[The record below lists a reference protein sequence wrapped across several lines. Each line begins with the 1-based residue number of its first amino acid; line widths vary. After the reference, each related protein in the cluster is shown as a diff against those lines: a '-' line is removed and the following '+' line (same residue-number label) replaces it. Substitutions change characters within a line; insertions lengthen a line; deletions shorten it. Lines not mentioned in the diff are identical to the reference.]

1 MKQRSPTFNGD
12 YQRPMT
18 PKRYTQ
24 TWRIPEWLAA
34 SGLTIGKQSTSFDFA
49 RACQHKDS
57 LKTSKGKARQQR
69 PRNHQKASPLV
80 SQASRIT
87 GLINSTWDNPV
98 DHRRGLLER
107 QANWIAQASFQPLT
121 TLEKEGSTRKA
132 RDSNPLFNLSHPTQS
147 KELYSDTLQG
157 PLSEQEKWPF
167 KFLSVLSPYSR
178 KPGLFGPNV
187 SICAKGVSRGVHN
200 IAFSLSPDN
209 FRAIDLF
216 FLGWLATLKQWTHWD
231 LTTQLYKNSSLSE
244 RHSIVCQS
252 DHFGLQQPSPSLLMD
267 YHCCSTKSASY

>member
-18 PKRYTQ
+18 PKRHTQ

-98 DHRRGLLER
+98 NHRRGLLER

-147 KELYSDTLQG
+147 KELTQTPYKAPFPNRKSDPSSSFQ
-157 PLSEQEKWPF
+157 
-167 KFLSVLSPYSR
+167 
-178 KPGLFGPNV
+178 
-187 SICAKGVSRGVHN
+187 
-200 IAFSLSPDN
+200 
-209 FRAIDLF
+209 
-216 FLGWLATLKQWTHWD
+216 
-231 LTTQLYKNSSLSE
+231 SSLLT
-244 RHSIVCQS
+244 V
-252 DHFGLQQPSPSLLMD
+252 GNLASLVQMCPFAQKGWVEVSTISRF
-267 YHCCSTKSASY
+267 HCCLIIFVQLTCFF